1 MEIRLDQ
8 RRKLELV
15 SAHRKADVVDLRDMG
30 EGKFVALVR
39 KR

>member
-1 MEIRLDQ
+1 MEICPDQ
-8 RRKLELV
+8 RRKLQLV
-15 SAHRKADVVDLRDMG
+15 SAHRQADVVGLRDIG

>member
-1 MEIRLDQ
+1 MEICFDQ

-15 SAHRKADVVDLRDMG
+15 SQHRKADVVELRDIG